1 VALCC
6 ELSGVLS
13 GCSGLDGTGSN
24 GYAAGDSAITEIKV
38 ADRKDPVAVSGEDL
52 DGKDIALDTLRG
64 DVVVVNVWW
73 SGCAPCRAEAPMLT
87 SVDTAMRDRGVA
99 FFGIN
104 IRDSSPE
111 QGKAFVRTFGIPF
124 RSLYD
129 PQGTALL
136 EFHQQ
141 VPPNAIPSTLVLDRD
156 GRVAARVL
164 GPLPSETTLRNLVEK
179 VVAEDG

>member
-1 VALCC
+1 
-6 ELSGVLS
+6 
-13 GCSGLDGTGSN
+13 
-24 GYAAGDSAITEIKV
+24 
-38 ADRKDPVAVSGEDL
+38 
-52 DGKDIALDTLRG
+52 
-64 DVVVVNVWW
+64 
-73 SGCAPCRAEAPMLT
+73 MLT
-87 SVDTAMRDRGVA
+87 SVDAKMRDQGVA

-111 QGKAFVRTFGIPF
+111 QGKAFARNFDVAF

-129 PQGTALL
+129 PKGTALL
-136 EFHQQ
+136 KFHQHG
-141 VPPNAIPSTLVLDRD
+141 PRNAIPTTQVLDRE